1 MPVLV
6 LIYYSYGILCF
17 ALPCRQSCSWGFLL
31 PCDQEGRTRKL
42 YKLPLK
48 NDFGAVQKLAA
59 PLGVRLR
66 EKHFTAHH
74 HRSTSWAASFSTP
87 ALVGRQLLEWVHKI
101 VSDFKNWTRWGI
113 RKHNNEMYI
122 ISVLNNTA
130 GLFCL
135 KKSPFNPVVNLFQL
149 ILVTK

>member
-1 MPVLV
+1 MEYYVL
-6 LIYYSYGILCF
+6 LCH
-17 ALPCRQSCSWGFLL
+17 ADKVACGAFLL

-74 HRSTSWAASFSTP
+74 HRSTS
-87 ALVGRQLLEWVHKI
+87 
-101 VSDFKNWTRWGI
+101 
-113 RKHNNEMYI
+113 
-122 ISVLNNTA
+122 
-130 GLFCL
+130 
-135 KKSPFNPVVNLFQL
+135 
-149 ILVTK
+149 